1 MPHAV
6 DNDDDDA
13 DDGDD
18 DDNCV
23 EMQVLFAY
31 ILNSCAVQP
40 LNAFVCIL
48 ALDSGLWGSTRTRML
63 RTRLVKPANASC
75 MHERES
81 LYVCVVCVCCGRGM
95 HYACNARTC
104 GTLYANSD
112 LFALTLMRRGPKDVV
127 AAAASSSMQST
138 HHWTA
143 ARASTHIQ
151 SKAQHTHTHLCNAVN
166 CNKLPLLH

>member
-6 DNDDDDA
+6 DNNDDDDV
-13 DDGDD
+13 DDD

-81 LYVCVVCVCCGRGM
+81 LYVCVCVCAVGVACIM
-95 HYACNARTC
+95 HVMRVLVARFMPI
-104 GTLYANSD
+104 LIS
-112 LFALTLMRRGPKDVV
+112 
-127 AAAASSSMQST
+127 
-138 HHWTA
+138 
-143 ARASTHIQ
+143 
-151 SKAQHTHTHLCNAVN
+151 
-166 CNKLPLLH
+166 LP